1 MGSETRLG
9 VHLAAPLALLSLLS
23 ASAAAAD
30 ISGKQSV
37 RPKKKAVTTL
47 TLSDLG
53 APSLLSA
60 DEGRDPAAPMS
71 TALPS
76 TDGLIDPPRYVLGRE
91 GSATTGKRATLSVD
105 VGGTRLF
112 AVGGKLRPR
121 ERAGLDEQVAPGQS
135 RSTAPRKLES
145 GRLYGAGVER
155 RLGPVQVGAEYQY
168 STVSDAELDPSAT
181 GPSLYDIDMDG
192 RRKSHGV
199 RATAKLRF

>member
-23 ASAAAAD
+23 AQAAAAD
-30 ISGKQSV
+30 LPGKQSV
-37 RPKKKAVTTL
+37 RPKKAVTTL
-47 TLSDLG
+47 QISDIG
-53 APSLLSA
+53 APSLLST
-60 DEGRDPAAPMS
+60 DEGRDPSAQMS
-71 TALPS
+71 TAVPS
-76 TDGLIDPPRYVLGRE
+76 VDGLIDPPRYVLGRE
-91 GSATTGKRATLSVD
+91 GSAATGKRATLSID

-145 GRLYGAGVER
+145 GRLYGAGVAR
-155 RLGPVQVGAEYQY
+155 RLGPVELGAEYQY
-168 STVSDAELDPSAT
+168 TRVSGAKLDPSAT
-181 GPSLYDIDMDG
+181 GEQLYDLDMDG